1 MMNNLSGKTA
11 ILYRRVSTTE
21 QKDFGMSLSNQ
32 TERLQDFCKR
42 NSVEIIGDFEEDYSA
57 KNFSRPNFSEMLKFV
72 VKNKNRIDYL
82 LIYKWDRFSRNAM
95 EAMNMISQFKGLGV
109 EVNCSDQWINHE
121 DPNQLIMLL
130 LNLGMPQVDNMIRK
144 DRTVEGTR
152 NNLKAGRWVL
162 NQPKGYL
169 KGRDEMGKV
178 LMKPDPEI
186 ATLISDLFK
195 DFSLGIYSQNEIRQ
209 LVKYRELKLSKS
221 GVSRILNQITY
232 SGQIR
237 VPAYKDEP
245 EIMVDALHQPL
256 VSKEV
261 YNKVQVELGNR
272 KRIKHKPI
280 KQNDFLPLRG
290 FLECSCCGSN
300 LTGSGS
306 KSKTGKKHYYYHC
319 NNRKGCKERYRA
331 DQAHNSLNNI
341 FEELKPNKEVSELFE
356 VILKEKFE
364 NSEQSNK
371 SLIKSLNEKIIKV
384 EKRKSSLLD
393 KFIDE
398 AISQDAYSQK
408 DKELYSEQ
416 CEITNQI
423 NQLNDYEKDTK
434 KFIDYG
440 LYLLNN
446 LGSFF
451 SKASVSS
458 KQKIL
463 SSIFNQKLV
472 FEEEKYR
479 TPILNKGIELI
490 SQSISILQK
499 GVNKNERQSYD
510 YLPFCTRGGT

>member
-1 MMNNLSGKTA
+1 MNNLSGKTA

-195 DFSLGIYSQNEIRQ
+195 DFALGIYSQNEIRQ
-209 LVKYRELKLSKS
+209 LVKYKKLKLSKS
-221 GVSRILNQITY
+221 GVSRILNQIIY
-232 SGQIR
+232 SGQI
-237 VPAYKDEP
+237 KF
-245 EIMVDALHQPL
+245 LH
-256 VSKEV
+256 
-261 YNKVQVELGNR
+261 
-272 KRIKHKPI
+272 IK
-280 KQNDFLPLRG
+280 
-290 FLECSCCGSN
+290 
-300 LTGSGS
+300 T
-306 KSKTGKKHYYYHC
+306 
-319 NNRKGCKERYRA
+319 
-331 DQAHNSLNNI
+331 
-341 FEELKPNKEVSELFE
+341 
-356 VILKEKFE
+356 
-364 NSEQSNK
+364 
-371 SLIKSLNEKIIKV
+371 
-384 EKRKSSLLD
+384 
-393 KFIDE
+393 
-398 AISQDAYSQK
+398 SQR
-408 DKELYSEQ
+408 LW
-416 CEITNQI
+416 
-423 NQLNDYEKDTK
+423 
-434 KFIDYG
+434 
-440 LYLLNN
+440 
-446 LGSFF
+446 
-451 SKASVSS
+451 
-458 KQKIL
+458 
-463 SSIFNQKLV
+463 
-472 FEEEKYR
+472 
-479 TPILNKGIELI
+479 
-490 SQSISILQK
+490 
-499 GVNKNERQSYD
+499 
-510 YLPFCTRGGT
+510 